1 MTCVCYVCNS
11 AKNAE
16 QKVHCLEAL
25 KFLIFEGSGLRIKG
39 VIHLLAMASE
49 GGDNIMK
56 IPVGKDDFDKIH
68 RNDSYYVDKSELIY
82 ELQQGSGSERL
93 TLSMA
98 C

>member
-1 MTCVCYVCNS
+1 
-11 AKNAE
+11 
-16 QKVHCLEAL
+16 
-25 KFLIFEGSGLRIKG
+25 
-39 VIHLLAMASE
+39 MASE